1 MIALSFAMFNLKNH
15 RVMKVYELNVFVDG
29 DPTPE
34 NHLYPT
40 LASAKWHAKEASTVE
55 PVSEIWLRTWT
66 LHREVGL
73 FKIETNEQIFSR

>member
-1 MIALSFAMFNLKNH
+1 
-15 RVMKVYELNVFVDG
+15 MKVYELNVFVDG

-40 LASAKWHAKEASTVE
+40 LASAKWHAKNTSELECVT
-55 PVSEIWLRTWT
+55 EIWLRTWV

-73 FKIETNEQIFSR
+73 FKIETNESIFQR